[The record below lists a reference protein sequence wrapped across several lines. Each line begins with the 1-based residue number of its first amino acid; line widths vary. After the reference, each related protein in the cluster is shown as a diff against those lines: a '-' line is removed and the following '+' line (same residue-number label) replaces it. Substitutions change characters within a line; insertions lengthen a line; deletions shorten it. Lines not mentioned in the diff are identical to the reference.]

1 MVQVSKIY
9 VFFYWTVNCYK
20 YSKQHTEHDIKFYL
34 VEIRKSVGHL
44 NLFYILQVE
53 VFTTSNKKLG
63 DITVDDNE
71 KVKDIKKQI
80 AALSPKLYVD
90 RQSLRA
96 ELKGRDIKDDIAVP
110 NLSSTRKIYVKDLGP
125 QIGWST
131 VFVLEYAGPLVL
143 YGLVSLRPW
152 ILYGDAAKGTTLS
165 TTAM

>member
-1 MVQVSKIY
+1 M
-9 VFFYWTVNCYK
+9 
-20 YSKQHTEHDIKFYL
+20 
-34 VEIRKSVGHL
+34 GHL
-44 NLFYILQVE
+44 NLFYILQLE
-53 VFTTSNKKLG
+53 VFTTSNKKIG
-63 DITVDDNE
+63 DITVDKNE

-96 ELKGRDIKDDIAVP
+96 ELKGKDIKDDLPVP
-110 NLSSTRKIYVKDLGP
+110 PFIISTRKIYVKDLGP

-152 ILYGDAAKGTTLS
+152 ILYGDSAKGTTLS